1 MPSRSEDPPS
11 SPSAASGKKR
21 RRFPKGGPTKAELKK
36 FREALLVLRTEILKS
51 SSKLADEA
59 LKGSGQDF
67 SVDHMADHGTDNF
80 EQDFSLSLLEGETE
94 LFRDIQ
100 HAIDK
105 IDGREELPV
114 RTLREL
120 RRRAAAGGPT
130 RAAAEAAPGSPR
142 GGSRPFRTPGSASS
156 SRSSRRKAGRERR
169 RRPWRLKV
177 LALTVLVVGLA
188 LDLGT
193 KAWFAD
199 LLGMDSG
206 VQGPFGEIDLIPG
219 FFALQGTYNPGV
231 TFGLA
236 PGQTGPILLFTGV
249 ATLGLLAWL
258 LFTRRASRML
268 HVALGMILGGCPRE
282 PLGPLALGARSATS
296 SCVYTGDLA
305 EPSFKWPNFN
315 VADAF
320 IVVGVC
326 LILLDELVLAPRKER
341 AAAIGGT
348 RAKD

>member
-11 SPSAASGKKR
+11 SPSAAVQEEAPSL
-21 RRFPKGGPTKAELKK
+21 PKGGPTKAELKK
-36 FREALLVLRTEILKS
+36 YREALLVLRTEILKS

-100 HAIDK
+100 RAIDK

-114 RTLREL
+114 RALREL
-120 RRRAAAGGPT
+120 RRRAAARRRP
-130 RAAAEAAPGSPR
+130 RALRRLPLDRQGAALGRPVRPALRRPAGAR
-142 GGSRPFRTPGSASS
+142 GGRPGVNAD
-156 SRSSRRKAGRERR
+156 
-169 RRPWRLKV
+169 RPWRLKV

-206 VQGPFGEIDLIPG
+206 VAGAVRRDRPDPRLLRPAGHLQPRRDLRAGARADRAHPAVHRRG
-219 FFALQGTYNPGV
+219 HAGAAR
-231 TFGLA
+231 LA
-236 PGQTGPILLFTGV
+236 
-249 ATLGLLAWL
+249 AHDA
-258 LFTRRASRML
+258 
-268 HVALGMILGGCPRE
+268 PRE
-282 PLGPLALGARSATS
+282 PH
-296 SCVYTGDLA
+296 
-305 EPSFKWPNFN
+305 
-315 VADAF
+315 
-320 IVVGVC
+320 
-326 LILLDELVLAPRKER
+326 APRR
-341 AAAIGGT
+341 RWA
-348 RAKD
+348 